1 MRRRV
6 VAVVVAALAVPAA
19 AVITAG
25 PASAHPLGNLSVNTY
40 DGVVV
45 AVDGVRV
52 DHVEDIAEIPTVAA
66 LQEADLDH
74 DGAAS
79 TSELSAW
86 AGRRCVA
93 AAGRVA
99 LAVGGRT
106 LRLTVASSSA
116 VTAPGQ
122 AGLRTMRVECDLRA
136 AVQVSGRTDVVA
148 VVTPPNDL
156 GWREVTLVGDGTTVV
171 SSDVPT
177 QTVSDRLSAYP
188 GDLTASPDRTS
199 AHAAVVPGGP
209 RLGAITSD
217 GPVAR
222 AARGVDQLTVA
233 VEDLAGRA
241 GPVALV
247 LLVLGGLVLGAMH
260 ALAPGHGKTVV
271 AMAALAGRGTG
282 RRDLLRSAAT
292 LGLSITAAHTGSVV
306 LVGTA
311 LTLLGAVVPA
321 ALFPALAVLG
331 GVLVVVIGAG
341 ILRGRYA
348 THTHGPGGHTH
359 GPDDHSHGPDGHTH
373 GATHDDHGHDGHGH
387 DGHAH
392 DGHAHGLEHGHDAVL
407 VAEHARGHLGQPVPS
422 VTRAPAEGLV
432 MTRTSS
438 TAVLVP
444 TAAPVHDHAH
454 GHDHDHAPDHDHG
467 PDHTHDALDH
477 RGYAHDHHRAHDE
490 VAAPVVL
497 RRRSLV
503 ALGVVGGLTPSPT
516 ALVVLLGTMAVG
528 RTWVGLVAVAAFGV
542 GMALTLV
549 TAGLLAVLLGSRVAR
564 LARAR
569 GVSTRWFSLA
579 PRIAGLAVVGAGLV
593 LVARGVLDLVVH

>member
-1 MRRRV
+1 MRRRRL
-6 VAVVVAALAVPAA
+6 VAALVAGLTVPLL
-19 AVITAG
+19 VVLSAG

-66 LQEADLDH
+66 LQEADANR

-79 TSELSAW
+79 TAELAAW

-93 AAGRVA
+93 AAGRVS

-106 LRLTVASSSA
+106 TRLGVASSSA

-136 AVQVSGRTDVVA
+136 AAQVTGRTDVVA
-148 VVTPPNDL
+148 VMTPPNDL
-156 GWREVTLVGDGTTVV
+156 GWREVTLAGDGTTIV
-171 SSDVPT
+171 SSDVPA

-199 AHAAVVPGGP
+199 AHATAVPGGP
-209 RLGAITSD
+209 RLAAATSD

-241 GPVALV
+241 GPVALL
-247 LLVLGGLVLGAMH
+247 LLVLGGLLLGAMH

-271 AMAALAGRGTG
+271 AMAALAGRGTD

-331 GVLVVVIGAG
+331 GLLVVVIGAG
-341 ILRGRYA
+341 IVRGRYA

-359 GPDDHSHGPDGHTH
+359 GPGGHVHGPDGH
-373 GATHDDHGHDGHGH
+373 A
-387 DGHAH
+387 
-392 DGHAHGLEHGHDAVL
+392 
-407 VAEHARGHLGQPVPS
+407 
-422 VTRAPAEGLV
+422 
-432 MTRTSS
+432 
-438 TAVLVP
+438 
-444 TAAPVHDHAH
+444 
-454 GHDHDHAPDHDHG
+454 HAPDRTG
-467 PDHTHDALDH
+467 PDGHEHDVDKH
-477 RGYAHDHHRAHDE
+477 EHD
-490 VAAPVVL
+490 
-497 RRRSLV
+497 
-503 ALGVVGGLTPSPT
+503 TPRP
-516 ALVVLLGTMAVG
+516 
-528 RTWVGLVAVAAFGV
+528 R
-542 GMALTLV
+542 
-549 TAGLLAVLLGSRVAR
+549 
-564 LARAR
+564 ARAR
-569 GVSTRWFSLA
+569 
-579 PRIAGLAVVGAGLV
+579 PRAWP
-593 LVARGVLDLVVH
+593 